1 MRYAYQA
8 KGNVKINDREL
19 LAMVSGK
26 ELPRKILNS
35 FKSGMVGDVT
45 FKLIANVVSTIIRN
59 IIVLPVLARY
69 FTNTQYGQL
78 VTVIG
83 VITTITAGLGNALLS
98 TRLVMESEYKK
109 SHVEGDFNLI
119 CIIVSLV
126 SVVFTIPIAIYFSS
140 ISGVQVLFTGII
152 LFLET
157 YVGYHSGWFIL
168 KQAYR
173 KLLVYTLVGGIG
185 FGVGILLTKFT
196 GFWTL
201 TYMCSDILS
210 CAFLFFLSPHVK
222 EKRFFTKILKI
233 TLSKYWL
240 LFLTTIITNALA
252 YLDRLLLYPLIGS
265 EAVATYTT
273 ASVFGKAFNLIA
285 IPVSSILLGY
295 YATER
300 IKLTKKKFWI
310 INGITLVLLGAF
322 ILVTRVIGVWFT
334 GILYPTII
342 DDARPYI
349 LIANLSSALG
359 ASAQI
364 TKSAALK
371 YAKTYWTLIIQIT
384 YAAIYAGG
392 GFLAAK
398 SGGLREFAEVILV
411 ANVVQLIVLYIVCN
425 KSLSQFEMR
434 SDLLKRRRQ

>member
-1 MRYAYQA
+1 M
-8 KGNVKINDREL
+8 
-19 LAMVSGK
+19 
-26 ELPRKILNS
+26 
-35 FKSGMVGDVT
+35 
-45 FKLIANVVSTIIRN
+45 
-59 IIVLPVLARY
+59 
-69 FTNTQYGQL
+69 
-78 VTVIG
+78 
-83 VITTITAGLGNALLS
+83 
-98 TRLVMESEYKK
+98 
-109 SHVEGDFNLI
+109 
-119 CIIVSLV
+119 
-126 SVVFTIPIAIYFSS
+126 
-140 ISGVQVLFTGII
+140 
-152 LFLET
+152 
-157 YVGYHSGWFIL
+157 
-168 KQAYR
+168 
-173 KLLVYTLVGGIG
+173 
-185 FGVGILLTKFT
+185 
-196 GFWTL
+196 
-201 TYMCSDILS
+201 
-210 CAFLFFLSPHVK
+210 
-222 EKRFFTKILKI
+222 
-233 TLSKYWL
+233 
-240 LFLTTIITNALA
+240 
-252 YLDRLLLYPLIGS
+252 YPLIGS

-371 YAKTYWTLIIQIT
+371 YAKTYWTLIIQVI

-398 SGGLREFAEVILV
+398 SGGLREFAEVILA

-425 KSLSQFEMR
+425 KSLSQFEMG